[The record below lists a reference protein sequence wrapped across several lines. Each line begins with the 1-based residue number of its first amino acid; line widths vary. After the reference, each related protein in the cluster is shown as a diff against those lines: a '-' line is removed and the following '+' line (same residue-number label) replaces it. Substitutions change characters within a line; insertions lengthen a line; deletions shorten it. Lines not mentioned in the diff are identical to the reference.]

1 MESEDRAWPDL
12 GPLTDA
18 ISRRQAILFVGAG
31 VSLAV
36 GLPSWDELNLHMA
49 EELGLE
55 LSAPYPNYQALAEYY
70 LLRKGSVGPLR
81 SWMDRSWTVSEERL
95 EQSRIHDLIVK
106 LDFPVIYTTNYDRNL
121 EAAFL
126 QRKRQ
131 FVKIANA
138 KDLACAETASTQIV
152 KFHGDLEDDDSLVLT
167 ETDYFDRLSFEAPLD
182 VKFRSDALSHTLL
195 FIGYSMSDLN
205 IRLLLHKLWQ
215 TWNRSGFLR
224 DRPPSYVFMIGADP
238 IQEAVLAR
246 WGITVVRGSP
256 RAPEVELCCFLEH
269 LFERQQ
275 TPRAVPEKDG

>member
-1 MESEDRAWPDL
+1 MENEQTRERAWPDL
-12 GPLTDA
+12 RPLTAA

-70 LLRKGSVGPLR
+70 LLRKGSIGPLR
-81 SWMDRSWTVSEERL
+81 SWMDRSWTVSDERL

-121 EAAFL
+121 EAAFV
-126 QRKRQ
+126 QRKKE

-138 KDLACAETASTQIV
+138 KDLASAEKASTQIV

-215 TWNRSGFLR
+215 TWNRSGFIK

-238 IQEAVLAR
+238 IQEAVLGR
-246 WGITVVRGSP
+246 WGITVIRGDA
-256 RAPEVELCCFLEH
+256 RAAEDELCHFLNE
-269 LFERQQ
+269 LFDRKQAPSAER
-275 TPRAVPEKDG
+275 

>member
-1 MESEDRAWPDL
+1 MENEQTRERAWPDL
-12 GPLTDA
+12 RPLTAA

-70 LLRKGSVGPLR
+70 LLRKGSIGPLR
-81 SWMDRSWTVSEERL
+81 SWMDRSWTVSDERL

-121 EAAFL
+121 EAAFV
-126 QRKRQ
+126 QRKKE

-138 KDLACAETASTQIV
+138 KDLASAEKGSTQIV

-215 TWNRSGFLR
+215 TWNRSGFIK

-238 IQEAVLAR
+238 IQEAVLGR
-246 WGITVVRGSP
+246 WGITVIRGDA
-256 RAPEVELCCFLEH
+256 RAAEDELCHFLNE
-269 LFERQQ
+269 LFDRKQAPSAER
-275 TPRAVPEKDG
+275 